1 MWDFLDALSSDSTP
15 SSLPSPSYIPGSGL
29 PCLAVHC
36 PLCPH
41 SLPATPTSPWA
52 REQVPCLSSPG
63 FKGAAEGA
71 SLALG
76 SRPRPQGLPSPRDL
90 PYCWVL
96 SCSAALLSLNPG
108 LASDGQPELPGP
120 LLYPRFAPS
129 AQLVAF
135 LPPLFP
141 GLPFPPRGLLALRF

>member
-41 SLPATPTSPWA
+41 CLPTTPTSPWA

-63 FKGAAEGA
+63 FKGDCGGGE
-71 SLALG
+71 LG
-76 SRPRPQGLPSPRDL
+76 SWQLPKASGLPSPRDQ

-96 SCSAALLSLNPG
+96 SSSSALLSLNPG
-108 LASDGQPELPGP
+108 LASDGQPELPVP

-129 AQLVAF
+129 AQVVAF

-141 GLPFPPRGLLALRF
+141 GLPFPPRELLALSF